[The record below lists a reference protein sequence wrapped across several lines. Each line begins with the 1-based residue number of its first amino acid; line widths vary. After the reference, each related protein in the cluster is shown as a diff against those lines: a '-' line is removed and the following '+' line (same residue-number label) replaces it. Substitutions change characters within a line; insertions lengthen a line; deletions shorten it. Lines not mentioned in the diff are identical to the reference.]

1 VKSPCPPPH
10 QRLRRRLLALLAT
23 GGALSGAACTG
34 EKELVVTAKLEVSE
48 TGAYT
53 LDGASVSRDELK
65 HAVRAKRPKKGNL
78 LLHVVASPNA
88 SYEAVGHAMQAA
100 QFAGAQVGIVG
111 NERF

>member
-1 VKSPCPPPH
+1 MKTPCQPNR
-10 QRLRRRLLALLAT
+10 RLRRSLLALLAT
-23 GGALSGAACTG
+23 GSAFSGAACTA

-53 LDGASVSRDELK
+53 LDGASVSREDLK
-65 HAVRAKRPKKGNL
+65 HAVRAKRPDKGEL
-78 LLHVVASPNA
+78 LLHVVASPKA
-88 SYEAVGHAMQAA
+88 SFEAVGHAMQAA